1 MDQPPTLPGLDLAQ
15 LFDVVTHVAFTMLRI
30 GAFLLASPVFG
41 GRFVPLP
48 VRVVASV
55 VLSLPIILTVDLPA
69 MDVLASP
76 AAIPLILA
84 ELAIG
89 LSAGLVLTILFGA
102 ASLAGDRIATA
113 AGLGFAAQFD
123 PSAGGQTPVVSQFF
137 GMTLLVVFLS
147 LDGHLAAL
155 RILLDSYRI
164 APPGT
169 AIAPAA
175 LIQAGLMAGGRM
187 FALGLQIMM
196 PCVGALLLINIT
208 LGVLTR
214 SAPQLNIFSL
224 GFPVTMTATIIL
236 LYITAPLMGDA
247 LAGVVG
253 EALDQ
258 IRTMIAGLS
267 DGRG

>member
-1 MDQPPTLPGLDLAQ
+1 
-15 LFDVVTHVAFTMLRI
+15 MLRI

-41 GRFVPLP
+41 GRFVPVP
-48 VRVVASV
+48 VRIVASV
-55 VLSLPIILTVDLPA
+55 VISLPVALTLRLPPL
-69 MDVLASP
+69 DVLASLS
-76 AAIPLILA
+76 AIPLIMG

-89 LSAGLVLTILFGA
+89 LSAGLVITIMFGA
-102 ASLAGDRIATA
+102 ASLAGDRIATV

-147 LDGHLAAL
+147 LDGHVTAL
-155 RILLDSYRI
+155 RILLESYQI

-169 AIAPAA
+169 EIAPAA
-175 LIQAGLMAGGRM
+175 LIHAGLTAGGKM

-208 LGVLTR
+208 LGILTR

-224 GFPVTMTATIIL
+224 GFPVTMTAAIVL
-236 LYITAPLMGDA
+236 LYITAPITGEA
-247 LAGVVG
+247 FAGVMKD
-253 EALDQ
+253 ALDQ
-258 IRTMIAGLS
+258 IGTMMAGLV
-267 DGRG
+267 DVRR

>member
-1 MDQPPTLPGLDLAQ
+1 MDQTPTLPAVDLAQ
-15 LFDVVTHVAFTMLRI
+15 LFSVVTHVAFTMLRI

-55 VLSLPIILTVDLPA
+55 VLSMPIALTLDLPS
-69 MDVLASP
+69 MDVWAST
-76 AAIPLILA
+76 AALPLIMA

-102 ASLAGDRIATA
+102 ASLAGDRIATT

-155 RILLDSYRI
+155 RILLESYQI

-169 AIAPAA
+169 AIAPTV
-175 LIQAGLMAGGRM
+175 LIQAGLSAGGRM

-208 LGVLTR
+208 LGILTR
-214 SAPQLNIFSL
+214 SSPQLNIFSL
-224 GFPVTMTATIIL
+224 GFPVTMTATIFL
-236 LYITAPLMGDA
+236 LYVTAPLMGDA
-247 LAGVVG
+247 LAGVV
-253 EALDQ
+253 ADSLDL
-258 IRTMIAGLS
+258 IRTMVGGLP
-267 DGRG
+267 DGGG